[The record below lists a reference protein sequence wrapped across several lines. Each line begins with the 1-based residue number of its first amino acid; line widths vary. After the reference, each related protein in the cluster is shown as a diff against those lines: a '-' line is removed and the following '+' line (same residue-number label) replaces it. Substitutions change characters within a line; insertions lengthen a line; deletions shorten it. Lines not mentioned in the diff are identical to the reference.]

1 MEGQGG
7 LSKLMKNAIRSCS
20 NVGVC
25 IHNFCKFMYRCGE
38 ANLVVEFQAV
48 HRQVGSM
55 SET

>member
-7 LSKLMKNAIRSCS
+7 LSKLMKNAIRSFS
-20 NVGVC
+20 NAGVC